1 VAAGETVYEVNTRW
15 TARGRRQ
22 ARSASKTDERDAQA
36 IALLVWREGATLP
49 RVSADDATA
58 VLDVLVTQRD
68 AALAEATRL
77 RNQAHQLLLQSE
89 PTYREHVPALTSA
102 AGIAALVHYQPVLPG
117 TLQEVRAAAIRMLG
131 ERLRLVSEQA
141 DVLKRQIEARAQ
153 AGFSPLMQLTG
164 AKALSAGMLAARLGP
179 GQRFR
184 TEAALASYAGVA
196 PLEASSAGRV
206 RHRLNRGGDRR
217 LNAIVHR
224 IAVAQLRS
232 SPAAQAYVARRLAD
246 GKTKREAIRALKR
259 YLVRAIW
266 RLWQQ
271 CAPLGQPVAHVAA

>member
-1 VAAGETVYEVNTRW
+1 VASGEAVYEVNTRW
-15 TARGRRQ
+15 TARSRRQ
-22 ARSASKTDERDAQA
+22 ARSVSKTDVRDAQA
-36 IALLVWREGATLP
+36 IALLVWREATTLP
-49 RVSADDATA
+49 RVSTDDATA

-89 PTYREHVPALTSA
+89 PTYRDRVPALTSA
-102 AGIAALVHYQPVLPG
+102 AGIATLVAYQAVAPG
-117 TLQEVRAAAIRMLG
+117 ALQEARAAAIRMLG
-131 ERLRLVSEQA
+131 ERLRLVSAQA
-141 DVLKRQIEARAQ
+141 EALKEQIEARAQ

-164 AKALSAGMLAARLGP
+164 VKALSAGMLAARLGP

-184 TEAALASYAGVA
+184 SEAALASHAGVA
-196 PLEASSAGRV
+196 PVEASSAGRV

-224 IAVAQLRS
+224 IALAQLRA
-232 SPAAQAYVARRLAD
+232 SPAAQAYVARRLSE

-259 YLVRAIW
+259 YIVRGIW

-271 CAPLGQPVAHVAA
+271 CDPVGQSARSAAA